1 MSQKLPLI
9 AFLVGLLL
17 GDLSYRLFQPWTFQ
31 VMLVTA
37 LAASAILYL
46 LSGTHE
52 LVRDAALPLVG
63 GFAASG
69 AIKVVFA
76 TMLS

>member
-1 MSQKLPLI
+1 MSQRLPLI
-9 AFLVGLLL
+9 AFLVGVLS
-17 GDLSYRLFQPWTFQ
+17 GDLSYRLTETSTFQ
-31 VMLVTA
+31 ILLVAA
-37 LAASAILYL
+37 LAASAILYA
-46 LSGTHE
+46 LSGQHE
-52 LVRDAALPLVG
+52 LVRDAALPLAG